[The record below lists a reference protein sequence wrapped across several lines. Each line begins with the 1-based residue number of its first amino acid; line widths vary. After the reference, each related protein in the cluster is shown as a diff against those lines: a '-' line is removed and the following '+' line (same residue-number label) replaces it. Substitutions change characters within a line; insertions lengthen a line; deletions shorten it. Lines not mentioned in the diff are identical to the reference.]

1 MNKQKVK
8 EMRVEINKALEVV
21 RKLHPDMNLQVGSIR
36 FTDTGFKAQ
45 VICEEQTADGVNA
58 KYIKDWEEA
67 VRLDLVKA
75 EHLGVITEDRG
86 QRYKVIGYDFA
97 KIRNCIVLEQMSS
110 GKIYITGKLHFLNKA
125 FTQVSNIT
133 LGKV

>member
-21 RKLHPDMNLQVGSIR
+21 RKLHPDMDLQLGSIR
-36 FTDTGFKAQ
+36 FTGTGFKAQ
-45 VICEEQTADGVNA
+45 VVCEEVNADGVSA
-58 KYIKDWEEA
+58 KYANDWEEA

-110 GKIYITGKLHFLNKA
+110 GKIYITSHTHFLQREFSKA
-125 FTQVSNIT
+125 
-133 LGKV
+133 